1 MTGLGLAY
9 VIFTIGLVMIRICL
23 QRLYLK
29 FKNWAFLFLAD
40 EIIWPEGDDALPA
53 DAQDL
58 ITCLLKQSP
67 LDRLGTGTAQ
77 FTDG

>member
-1 MTGLGLAY
+1 MFAKGQD
-9 VIFTIGLVMIRICL
+9 MIIICL

-29 FKNWAFLFLAD
+29 YKNWAFLFLAD
-40 EIIWPEGDDALPA
+40 DIIWPEGDDSLPA

-58 ITCLLKQSP
+58 ITRLLKQSP

-77 FTDG
+77 FTAG